1 MYSTIVTEYKV
12 SLSVGV
18 DAADAALKT
27 KCMLQ
32 GSENENGA
40 NRQHRGREGRNTR
53 AGVHNERKASYSATT
68 LSTTGSQLQRR
79 TANSEVY
86 VTQLLATFRDVAAA
100 NAR

>member
-1 MYSTIVTEYKV
+1 MNSTLVTEYKCV

-18 DAADAALKT
+18 DAADAALK
-27 KCMLQ
+27 CILP
-32 GSENENGA
+32 GSENENGP

-100 NAR
+100 DAR